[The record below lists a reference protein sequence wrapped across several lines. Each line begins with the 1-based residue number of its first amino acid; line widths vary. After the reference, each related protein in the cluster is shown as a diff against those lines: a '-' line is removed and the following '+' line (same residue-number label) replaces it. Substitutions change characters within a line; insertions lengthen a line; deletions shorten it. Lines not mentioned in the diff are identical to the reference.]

1 LSYTRIAVLDQGVVV
16 EYDSPLALFAQPD
29 GIFRSMCDRSAIT
42 QDEVQAAA
50 DLRDSQM

>member
-1 LSYTRIAVLDQGVVV
+1 MDRGLVV
-16 EYDSPLALFAQPD
+16 EYDSPLALFEQAD

-50 DLRDSQM
+50 ELRDAQR